1 MTMSLQIK
9 MATNHSCISRF
20 HNPECSHLEMSKSNE
35 RSPIK
40 QAVLIIL
47 KAPFT
52 NIQRRHFGLE
62 LTFIPRKTSRCGAL
76 DRLLQMQCFGA
87 ELLGEECT
95 VDPTAGKTT
104 MKLEEPARSD
114 FYIILHLIR

>member
-20 HNPECSHLEMSKSNE
+20 HNPECSRLEMSKSNE

-62 LTFIPRKTSRCGAL
+62 LMFIPRRRVVVALLINFFRCSVLEPSCLEKNAL
-76 DRLLQMQCFGA
+76 
-87 ELLGEECT
+87 
-95 VDPTAGKTT
+95 
-104 MKLEEPARSD
+104 
-114 FYIILHLIR
+114 LIRQQERQR